1 MNAPISISLNGTFI
15 RGRIEGLDQL
25 TVTKRRKDSE
35 KGGGVTTT
43 FTSEL
48 TFYDD
53 GYDILKAALIDPT
66 NGFDGEV
73 AVKIYDDECNAVI
86 FDGKILG
93 DAIDWCYP
101 ECAIKATIVE
111 IDPILS
117 CIQSTMIDDDRLGF
131 YSRNGWR
138 VNYCIVLRP
147 LWLFT
152 LLYTLGMYLALV
164 LWIIGK
170 LMIPVIF
177 AITGVVWIICKAVK
191 ILRPRTDCSKVDP
204 IDAAVNWDT
213 EIDKLTDALRPCG
226 RYYNIAKLR
235 DYINNVCQICGANFK
250 SSILNDTANPVGAI
264 YSDTLLFSAPVRK
277 GYFAGSN
284 RWNLVRENAPIETLE
299 TLFNNYL
306 NPTFNAKWEII
317 GNDLYF
323 ERKDFF
329 NNISQWLDSD
339 TLLNENRIED
349 GLICFK
355 WTDKQR
361 PAFGRFQYSAD
372 AIDVLANELTT
383 QWRDIV
389 EWNPHP
395 SNPKRKGEH
404 NVTLP
409 FSPAAVTSDSE
420 INASVPSIPL
430 LLRNVISV
438 GFEDST
444 MAMHQNNTMNYRL
457 LLVDAN
463 GKIKD
468 YDTNFTG
475 VATGVRNYNYPYW
488 FREGIQG
495 QSGFQNNLYSLFHYI
510 DDPRQPN
517 AQKYDFDF
525 TFEYNCAEVAAFSF
539 EKYVRLYVGNSY
551 KNGTVNEITIDYNK
565 RTIKVQGT
573 V

>member
-25 TVTKRRKDSE
+25 TVTKRRKDSD

-43 FTSEL
+43 FSSEL

-53 GYDILKAALIDPT
+53 GYDILKAALLDPP

-138 VNYCIVLRP
+138 VNYCIILRP
-147 LWLFT
+147 DWLFT
-152 LLYTLGMYLALV
+152 LLLLLGTQMFLILYFISFLLIPAVFSVMLIIHGVCLV
-164 LWIIGK
+164 
-170 LMIPVIF
+170 
-177 AITGVVWIICKAVK
+177 VK
-191 ILRPRTDCSKVDP
+191 IIKPRTDCSQSNP
-204 IDAAVNWDT
+204 FSATIDWVIEMT
-213 EIDKLTDALRPCG
+213 KLKKSLQPCG

-235 DYINNVCQICGANFK
+235 DYINNVCQICGTNFK

-264 YSDTLLFSAPVRK
+264 YSDTLLFSAPIRK
-277 GYFAGSN
+277 GYFSGSN

-329 NNISQWLDSD
+329 NNISQWLDTES
-339 TLLNENRIED
+339 LLNENRVED

-355 WTDKQR
+355 WSDKEK
-361 PAFGRFQYSAD
+361 PAFGRFEYSAD
-372 AIDVLANELTT
+372 AIEILCNELKDE
-383 QWRDIV
+383 WRDIV
-389 EWNPHP
+389 EWNPQP

-409 FSPAAVTSDSE
+409 FSPAAVTTDDK
-420 INASVPSIPL
+420 IDLILPTLPSIL
-430 LLRNVISV
+430 QGILGI
-438 GFEDST
+438 GIEADT

-463 GKIKD
+463 GRIKD

-510 DDPRQPN
+510 DDPRLPN
-517 AQKYDFDF
+517 TQKYDFDF